1 MLRTRTPGETPQ
13 RRPCRRRPAAAA
25 DSPGTGRQV
34 PAIASKGAPMRAR
47 LAPVLLALAC
57 LALPLRASAPAAAP
71 QPAAGDARRA
81 AIQGQLRHG
90 DWAPALAAVQGEIN
104 RALQPGEGALP
115 LADLAAWKAVAEVGL
130 GRE

>member
-1 MLRTRTPGETPQ
+1 MLLTRTPRATPPLPPTAGQ
-13 RRPCRRRPAAAA
+13 PRRIRRAHGPR
-25 DSPGTGRQV
+25 G

-57 LALPLRASAPAAAP
+57 LAPPLRASAPAEP
-71 QPAAGDARRA
+71 PKPAALDARRA

-90 DWAPALAAVQGEIN
+90 DWAPALAAVQGEID

-115 LADLAAWKAVAEVGL
+115 LAELAAWKAIAEAGL
-130 GRE
+130 GREEE